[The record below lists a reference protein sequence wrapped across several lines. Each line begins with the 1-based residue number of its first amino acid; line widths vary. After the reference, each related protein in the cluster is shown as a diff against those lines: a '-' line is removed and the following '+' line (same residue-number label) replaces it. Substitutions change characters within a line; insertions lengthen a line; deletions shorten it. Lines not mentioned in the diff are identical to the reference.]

1 MSTPE
6 RNKPVRPRDAASV
19 VLVRG
24 SGPAAEVLMGRR
36 RSKAAFLPNIYVFPG
51 GRVDP
56 ADIAVGRA
64 MALPDAVS
72 RSLTRRR
79 GSTALHGLLVA
90 AIRETFEETG
100 LLIAE
105 DDPSW
110 RPPTGHHEA
119 PLWHALTQARAA
131 PGMAR
136 LRYVAR
142 AITPTMSPRRYNTR
156 FFMADAEHARGD
168 LLAESE
174 LLDLRWVRLA
184 EATRILPIV
193 DVTEFVLRT
202 VAAHLAGEAGPR
214 VPLWHYVGNTAHV
227 IYE

>member
-1 MSTPE
+1 MTDQRPT
-6 RNKPVRPRDAASV
+6 PVRPRDAASV

-24 SGPAAEVLMGRR
+24 RGEAAEVLMGRR

-51 GRVDP
+51 GRVDT
-56 ADIAVGRA
+56 ADIAAGRA
-64 MALPDAVS
+64 LPLPVDVAG
-72 RSLTRRR
+72 SLTARRR
-79 GSTALHGLLVA
+79 ATPPHGLLVA
-90 AIRETFEETG
+90 AIRETYEETG

-105 DDPSW
+105 DDAGW
-110 RPPTGHHEA
+110 RAPPGYAEA
-119 PLWHALTQARAA
+119 PLWRALAEAGAA
-131 PGMAR
+131 PALGR

-142 AITPTMSPRRYNTR
+142 AITPTMSPRRFNTR

-184 EATRILPIV
+184 DATRILPIV

-214 VPLWHYVGNTAHV
+214 VPLWRYVGDTAHV
-227 IYE
+227 LYE